1 MSTVQS
7 GFSHWLAGSGP
18 AAACPSST
26 SGLCGTCA
34 ALCLTVAGLKDDV
47 DTLREMLR
55 LRDAQVMGLRRVVRD
70 LEGRLAAAQARD
82 ADGSR
87 SPDEP
92 DWTAPSTLLP
102 RGMR

>member
-1 MSTVQS
+1 MSSAYSRLGQW
-7 GFSHWLAGSGP
+7 FAKPP
-18 AAACPSST
+18 AAACPAAP
-26 SGLCGTCA
+26 GPCGTCT

-70 LEGRLAAAQARD
+70 LEGRLAAARAPG

-87 SPDEP
+87 SPEEP
-92 DWTAPSTLLP
+92 DWAVPSTLLP